1 MAAEWPQRMRANRR
15 RSTGFANCSDDRDDD
30 HQCPFSVNL
39 GHNAASDLRCPRL
52 NENPSVGFL
61 IQSGASRVRLVGS
74 YAILGGP
81 TACRSAIALSRN
93 AETGA
98 GRGEE
103 IRGESIR
110 P

>member
-1 MAAEWPQRMRANRR
+1 MPNRHRLTAGTAAFGIRR
-15 RSTGFANCSDDRDDD
+15 TSRCGTCSR
-30 HQCPFSVNL
+30 QCPFSVNL

>member
-1 MAAEWPQRMRANRR
+1 MPDRPCGTHRLGRAHCKPHERR
-15 RSTGFANCSDDRDDD
+15 GTGRSN
-30 HQCPFSVNL
+30 CPFSVNL

-103 IRGESIR
+103 IRGE
-110 P
+110 

>member
-1 MAAEWPQRMRANRR
+1 MLKTDNVEAFQKLTDYWLS
-15 RSTGFANCSDDRDDD
+15 STI
-30 HQCPFSVNL
+30 CPFSVNL

-103 IRGESIR
+103 IRGESMR